1 MSALLLRV
9 VANFIAVII
18 AASVLTGYV
27 GYGSLAGVVVFA
39 VVLALLNTF
48 VKPLLQ
54 VLTFPLGCLTLGL
67 FVLVINAFL
76 FWLAAQV
83 SGGQAV
89 QVSGAGSGAVGA
101 FLGALIVSLVSIG
114 VARWTR

>member
-18 AASVLTGYV
+18 AASVLPGYV

-48 VKPLLQ
+48 VRPLLK

-89 QVSGAGSGAVGA
+89 QVSGAAGA
-101 FLGALIVSLVSIG
+101 FLGALVVSLVSIMA
-114 VARWTR
+114 ARWTR